1 MKTFPLL
8 LSLAALLMFN
18 GCSTPTSVS
27 EMRGHG
33 TKALYNATYD
43 RTWSAAI
50 AAAQTG
56 DLTVLNA
63 DKANG
68 FISARRGIRPTTFG
82 ENVGIWV
89 RGVSPMQTEVE
100 VVSRQAGPP
109 VMTIRNWERRILDSI
124 AANLTT

>member
-1 MKTFPLL
+1 MKTLPVI
-8 LSLAALLMFN
+8 LSLAVLFLLN
-18 GCSTPTSVS
+18 GCSSPRSVS

-33 TKALYNATYD
+33 TKALFNATYD
-43 RTWSAAI
+43 RVWSAAV

-56 DLTVLNA
+56 DLTVLHA
-63 DKANG
+63 DKDRG
-68 FISARRGIRPTTFG
+68 FISAKRGIRPTTFG
-82 ENVGIWV
+82 ENVAIWV
-89 RGVSPMQTEVE
+89 RGVSPTQTEVE